1 MIKIIIISIVIFAS
15 FGLLIFVV
23 VDIIIDE
30 IKISKERDKWCK
42 LAMHDYP
49 SMVNTAAQFEDY
61 VDFARKLDSSIP
73 EEKLFEKAYYIISEE
88 WYDLN
93 YK

>member
-1 MIKIIIISIVIFAS
+1 MIKIIVISIVIFAS

-23 VDIIIDE
+23 VDIIVDE
-30 IKISKERDKWCK
+30 IKISRERDKWRK

>member
-1 MIKIIIISIVIFAS
+1 MIKIIVITIIIVAA
-15 FGLLIFVV
+15 FGLLVFVV
-23 VDIIIDE
+23 IDIIIDE
-30 IKISKERDKWCK
+30 IKISKDHDKWCK

-49 SMVNTAAQFEDY
+49 DMIKTAARFDNY
-61 VDFARKLDSSIP
+61 VELARRLNKP
-73 EEKLFEKAYYIISEE
+73 EERIFEEAYYLINEE

>member
-23 VDIIIDE
+23 VDIIVDE
-30 IKISKERDKWCK
+30 IKIAKDHDKWCK

-49 SMVNTAAQFEDY
+49 SMVENAARFDDY
-61 VDFARKLDSSIP
+61 VEFARQLNKP
-73 EEKLFEKAYYIISEE
+73 EERIFEEAYYIIHEE